1 MTIQQALVLPI
12 LLLSSSI
19 GHVDSRRRLTQE
31 EHSVDDDDDDYAESA
46 TVALG
51 LRHVQHNRRVEASG
65 DNRKRKLQSKSEW
78 CKFTTKYT
86 PCFFFYTFSSLY
98 LCHTSYLTPLAIFFS
113 YRFNFIH
120 VMNITYMQH
129 IIQM

>member
-1 MTIQQALVLPI
+1 MTIQRALLPI
-12 LLLSSSI
+12 LLLSNI
-19 GHVDSRRRLTQE
+19 RHVDSRRLLAQE
-31 EHSVDDDDDDYAESA
+31 EQSVDDDDDYAESA

-65 DNRKRKLQSKSEW
+65 DNRKRKLPSKSEW
-78 CKFTTKYT
+78 CKFTTNIHHA
-86 PCFFFYTFSSLY
+86 SSILFIT
-98 LCHTSYLTPLAIFFS
+98 LSCTSYLTPFAIFS
-113 YRFNFIH
+113 YPFNFIH